1 MDRNYKQFIEKIK
14 QLVGKKVLFKL
25 TDDVDDEGLIGTLL
39 SFNDRLVIER
49 EGVKLIIE
57 LYELFHIEEYKVG
70 NEN

>member
-1 MDRNYKQFIEKIK
+1 MDNEYKQFIEKIW

>member
-39 SFNDRLVIER
+39 SFNDHLVIER
-49 EGVKLIIE
+49 EGVKLLIE
-57 LYELFHIEEYKVG
+57 LYELFHIKEYKDSTK
-70 NEN
+70 N

>member
-1 MDRNYKQFIEKIK
+1 MEYKQLIEKIQ

-49 EGVKLIIE
+49 EGVKLLIE

>member
-39 SFNDRLVIER
+39 SFNDHLVIER
-49 EGVKLIIE
+49 EEVKLLIE
-57 LYELFHIEEYKVG
+57 LYELFHIEEYKDST
-70 NEN
+70 EN

>member
-1 MDRNYKQFIEKIK
+1 MEYKQLIEKIQ

-49 EGVKLIIE
+49 EGVKLLIE
-57 LYELFHIEEYKVG
+57 LYELFHIEEYKDSI
-70 NEN
+70 EN

>member
-1 MDRNYKQFIEKIK
+1 MEYKQLIEKIQ

-49 EGVKLIIE
+49 EGVKLLIE
-57 LYELFHIEEYKVG
+57 LYELFHIDEYIDST
-70 NEN
+70 EN

>member
-1 MDRNYKQFIEKIK
+1 MDNEYKQFIEKIG

>member
-49 EGVKLIIE
+49 EGVKLLIE
-57 LYELFHIEEYKVG
+57 LYELFHIEEYIDST
-70 NEN
+70 EN

>member
-1 MDRNYKQFIEKIK
+1 MEYKQLIEKIQ

>member
-1 MDRNYKQFIEKIK
+1 MEHKQLIEKIQ

-49 EGVKLIIE
+49 EGVKLLIE
-57 LYELFHIEEYKVG
+57 LYELFHIEEYIDST
-70 NEN
+70 EN

>member
-39 SFNDRLVIER
+39 SFNDHLVIER
-49 EGVKLIIE
+49 EGVKLLIE
-57 LYELFHIEEYKVG
+57 LYELFHIEEYKDST
-70 NEN
+70 EN

>member
-39 SFNDRLVIER
+39 SFNDHLVIER
-49 EGVKLIIE
+49 EGVKLLIE
-57 LYELFHIEEYKVG
+57 LYELFHIEEYKDSTK
-70 NEN
+70 N

>member
-39 SFNDRLVIER
+39 SFNDHLVIER
-49 EGVKLIIE
+49 EEVKLLIE
-57 LYELFHIEEYKVG
+57 LYELFHIEEYIDST
-70 NEN
+70 EN